1 MLAVIRIRGTTGINP
16 RARKTGELLKLH
28 KINHMVLLEDN
39 DSTRGMLQAF
49 KDYATW
55 GEIDQKTL
63 ELTLMHRA
71 RLQGRKPLTENDLE
85 KVKAK
90 SYSDL
95 AKSIVSGKVKY
106 SDIEGIVPV
115 IRLHPPVKGLEY
127 VRKSYNQGGSLGDR
141 GKEINNLILRM
152 LKPGEDL
159 NGKNTN

>member
-39 DSTRGMLQAF
+39 DSTRGMLDAF

-63 ELTLMHRA
+63 ELTLKYRGM
-71 RLQGRKPLTENDLE
+71 LQGRKQLTEQELARAN
-85 KVKAK
+85 AK
-90 SYSDL
+90 SYADL
-95 AKSIVSGKVKY
+95 AKNIVSGKVKY
-106 SDIEGIVPV
+106 ADIEGIVPV

-127 VRKSYNQGGSLGDR
+127 VRKSFNQGGSLGYR
-141 GKEINNLILRM
+141 GKEINHLILRM

-159 NGKNTN
+159 NGKNEN